1 MIKVQHRPGGSR
13 RFFRDESPRAF
24 ARSSAR
30 ETSSVRD
37 TLPAVANIYETGL
50 DKNAANFVP
59 LSPLSLLQRTESV
72 FPERLAV
79 IHGDVRRTWK
89 ETAGRARRLSSAL
102 SASGIGK
109 GDTVAALLPN
119 VPAMLEAH
127 FGVLNTG
134 AILNTINTRLDAAAI
149 GFILGHGEAK
159 VLLHDRAFSE
169 TVQDAL
175 ATLPS
180 NARPELVT
188 VDDPEDDSGEMLG
201 VDYETFIADG
211 DPSTPYRLPD
221 DEWDASALNYTS
233 GTTGNPKGVV
243 YSHRGAYL
251 NAIGNIVTWGMP
263 RHAVYLWTLPMFHCN
278 GWCFPWTV
286 TALAGTHVC
295 ARAVRPQAIFEAIA
309 DHGVTHFCCAP
320 TVMNMLLEVD
330 DRPDLPHRV
339 EIMTAGAA
347 PPAAV
352 IEGIEDLGFAITHAY
367 GLTETYGPSAVCEWK
382 SVWDEL
388 TSAERAKMKARQG
401 VPYVVQESMTVV
413 DAETMEQVPR
423 DGATM
428 GEIVYRGNITMR
440 GYLKNPSATDK
451 AFEGGVFHT
460 GDLAVLHADDYV
472 EIRDRAKDVIISGGE
487 NISTIEVEA
496 TLFEH
501 PAVLEAAVVARPD
514 EKWGETPCAF
524 VTLRPGRQATA
535 EDIIA
540 FCRARIAHFK
550 CPKTVVFTEL
560 PKTSTGKVQKY
571 VLRDRARGL

>member
-1 MIKVQHRPGGSR
+1 M
-13 RFFRDESPRAF
+13 
-24 ARSSAR
+24 
-30 ETSSVRD
+30 
-37 TLPAVANIYETGL
+37 ANIYETGL
-50 DKNAANFVP
+50 DKNAANYVP
-59 LSPLSLLQRTESV
+59 LTPLSLLQRTEMV
-72 FPERLAV
+72 FPDRVGV
-79 IHGDVRRTWK
+79 IHGAVRRTWK
-89 ETAGRARRLSSAL
+89 ETAARARRLSSAL
-102 SASGIGK
+102 SAAGIGK

-134 AILNTINTRLDAAAI
+134 AILNTINTRLDPAAI

-159 VLLHDRAFSE
+159 VLLHDRAFSD
-169 TVQDAL
+169 TVKEAL
-175 ATLPS
+175 STLPTD
-180 NARPELVT
+180 ARPALIT
-188 VDDPEDDSGEMLG
+188 VDDPEDQSGEVLG
-201 VDYETFIADG
+201 IDYETFIAEG
-211 DPSTPYRLPD
+211 DPTTPYRLPD

-243 YSHRGAYL
+243 YSHRGSYL
-251 NAIGNIVTWGMP
+251 NAIGNIVTWGMQ

-295 ARAVRPQAIFEAIA
+295 ARAVRPKAIFEAIA
-309 DHGVTHFCCAP
+309 THGVTHFCCAP
-320 TVMNMLLEVD
+320 TVMNMLLKVD
-330 DRPDLPHRV
+330 DRPNLPHPV

-352 IEGIEDLGFAITHAY
+352 IEGMEGLGFRITHAY

-382 SVWDEL
+382 TEWDEL
-388 TSAERAKMKARQG
+388 PPVERARQKARQG
-401 VPYVVQESMTVV
+401 VPYVMQEAMTVV
-413 DAETMEQVPR
+413 DAKTMEQVPH

-440 GYLKNPSATDK
+440 GYLKNPAATEK
-451 AFEGGVFHT
+451 AFEGGMFHT
-460 GDLAVLHADDYV
+460 GDLAVLHDDDYV

-501 PAVLEAAVVARPD
+501 PAVMEAAVVARPD
-514 EKWGETPCAF
+514 ETWGETPCAF
-524 VTLRPGRQATA
+524 VTLRPGHEAT
-535 EDIIA
+535 EQQIID
-540 FCRARIAHFK
+540 FCRDRIAHFK

-571 VLRDRARGL
+571 VLRDQAKAL